1 MAIGFVKYVP
11 CLVRFH
17 CSPCLPT
24 CFTSA
29 FANLSSV
36 YGSYIWPSS
45 TAPEYAPGFTVTIVL
60 MFATAVT
67 AFFLMV
73 LTKKYPYENAE
84 EGETGPSSEATN

>member
-1 MAIGFVKYVP
+1 M
-11 CLVRFH
+11 
-17 CSPCLPT
+17 
-24 CFTSA
+24 
-29 FANLSSV
+29 

-45 TAPEYAPGFTVTIVL
+45 TAPEYVPGFTVTIVL

-84 EGETGPSSEATN
+84 EGETGASSEATN